1 MAGVFLQKKDKTNQR
16 ELLFQMHLLG
26 SCVERELDLELRETY
41 VELKS
46 QKQNWTQFNSSEL

>member
-1 MAGVFLQKKDKTNQR
+1 MAGVFLQKKTNQR